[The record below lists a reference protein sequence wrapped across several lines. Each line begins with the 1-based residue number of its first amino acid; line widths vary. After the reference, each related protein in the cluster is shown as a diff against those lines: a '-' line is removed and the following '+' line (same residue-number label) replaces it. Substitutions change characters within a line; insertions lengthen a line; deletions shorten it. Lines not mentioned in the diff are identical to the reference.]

1 MALSQCRLSKS
12 EWDALEI
19 PVNENDKQTLS
30 FLISASKN
38 KELTL
43 CTKLTL
49 AQYTKLSISEEIH
62 HHLYTTFIEPKL
74 KEHINLFGISSCLT
88 KQPRKKATI
97 SKADVI
103 RLNNTT
109 KHLTT
114 DTSRIVEFILVDA
127 ISTLSRNF
135 SNKVERLS
143 VLHGVTTIL
152 SYSIPTLNPYLKNT
166 IQEILEKCDSDFDS
180 VFAFK
185 NATKF
190 LIDNKYTSKVWMY
203 SLFPFQKQLIS
214 LCESTAPFIAAISA
228 PTGRGKTISPIALLT
243 HKRIIFVCAARHVGL
258 ALAKSAISSGKKIA
272 FAFNCASASDIRL
285 HYSSAKESI
294 RDHRTGGIRKVDNS
308 IGDNVE
314 LMISD
319 IKSALIACY
328 YMNSF
333 NEKSNLLLY
342 WDEPTITLDTNG
354 HPLHTNMSELW
365 TNHTI
370 PNVVLSS
377 ATLPNSDEMT
387 PMLRTHASRFDARIA
402 YIECTDMGKSVGIVA
417 PDCSI
422 ITPHSVVKTPKDL
435 RSVVNR
441 ISSNESLLRYI
452 SLEDACNFQIK
463 ANEKEI
469 YPAGNSTAID
479 FPKISSFSV
488 GAIKL
493 RYLSVLR
500 ALTQSD
506 FTNFEAIRDSCK
518 SRHEQFSVLLTTT
531 DAHTLTNGPTIY
543 LANNVEKVALFLLQ
557 NSKIAKAA
565 LRDVYS
571 DLEHNN
577 KLIAQIN
584 KLEKEAEDQDGGKKG
599 AESEEKAK
607 QSSTVSKMISQ
618 LRMQMKK
625 ATLHNMFV
633 PNTEEHLRYW
643 ANDKKYGPNAIPF
656 MPNIDEEQTSE
667 ILYLPSVD
675 DKWKLLLLLG
685 VGVLDNGMDNA
696 YIEKMKELASEQKL
710 FIIIAGSDYVFGTN
724 YQFAHAFIGR
734 DMENISQDKIVQ
746 CIGRVGRTNKL
757 SSYTVRLRSEELG
770 KKLFMISKERPELE
784 NMIKLFT

>member
-1 MALSQCRLSKS
+1 MALAQAKLSKS
-12 EWDALEI
+12 EWNAIEI
-19 PVNENDKQTLS
+19 PVNENDKYVLS

-38 KELTL
+38 KDLTL
-43 CTKLTL
+43 CSKLTL
-49 AQYTKLSISEEIH
+49 SQYTKLSINEEVH
-62 HHLYTTFIEPKL
+62 YHLYTTFIQPKL
-74 KEHINLFGISSCLT
+74 EKHLDLLGISSCLT
-88 KQPRKKATI
+88 KRPNKRTTI

-114 DTSRIVEFILVDA
+114 DTTRIVEFILLDA
-127 ISTLSRNF
+127 VSTLCQNL
-135 SNKVERLS
+135 SNRVERLS
-143 VLHGVTTIL
+143 VLHGLATIL
-152 SYSIPTLNPYLKNT
+152 SYQIPTLNPYLKNV
-166 IQEILEKCDSDFDS
+166 IQELLKKCNSDFDS
-180 VFAFK
+180 VYAFK
-185 NATKF
+185 NSAKF

-214 LCESTAPFIAAISA
+214 LCAAKTSFISAISA

-258 ALAKSAISSGKKIA
+258 ALAKSAVSSGKKIA
-272 FAFNCASASDIRL
+272 FAFNCASAGDIRL

-294 RDHRTGGIRKVDNS
+294 RDYRTGGIRKVDNS

-319 IKSALIACY
+319 VKSALIACY
-328 YMNSF
+328 YMTAF
-333 NEKSNLLLY
+333 NDKNDLLLY
-342 WDEPTITLDTNG
+342 WDEPTISLDTNN
-354 HPLHTNMSELW
+354 HPLHSNMSELW
-365 TNHTI
+365 RKHTI

-377 ATLPNSDEMT
+377 ATLPSSDEMT
-387 PMLRTHASRFDARIA
+387 PMLRTHATRFDARIA
-402 YIECTDMGKSVGIVA
+402 YIECTDMSKSVEIVA

-422 ITPHSVVKTPKDL
+422 ITPHSIVKTAKDL

-479 FPKISSFSV
+479 FPNISSFSV

-500 ALTQSD
+500 ALTQND
-506 FTNFEAIRDSCK
+506 FTDFEAIRDYCK
-518 SRHEQFSVLLTTT
+518 SHHTPFSVLLTTT

-577 KLIAQIN
+577 KLMSQIS
-584 KLEKEAEDQDGGKKG
+584 KLEKEEEDQDGGKNG
-599 AESEEKAK
+599 ESDQKTK
-607 QSSTVSKMISQ
+607 QTSAVSKMISQ

-643 ANDKKYGPNAIPF
+643 TNDEKYNPNAIPF

-667 ILYLPSVD
+667 ILYLQSVD

-685 VGVLDNGMDNA
+685 VGILDNGMNNA

-724 YQFAHAFIGR
+724 YQFAHAFIGK
-734 DMENISQDKIVQ
+734 DMEQISQDKIVQ

-770 KKLFMISKERPELE
+770 KRLFMLSNERPELE